1 MSSSYSGD
9 LDPAVFEEMVEA
21 VGVGVAI
28 YDAEG
33 VFRYVNAAYAD
44 LLETTRDDLVGRPV
58 WSVAT
63 ELEADR
69 FDDYWDSF
77 SEGETRAADTEHAVG
92 ERTVP
97 VSTVTTR
104 RRIDGTPYNF
114 GTIRDRSELRARERE
129 LEAQNERLDTF
140 AGIVAH
146 DLRNPLNVAH
156 SYLELLRADGDS
168 DELEMIDSALSR
180 MEILID
186 DLLTLAREGEMVG
199 EPEPASLATVAHDA
213 WSTVETGDADLTV
226 AADAAVV
233 ADPRRLR
240 QLFEN
245 LFRNAV
251 EHGSTSPRTQA
262 PDDAVEHGDR
272 SVSVRVDT
280 IDHGFVVADDGPGL
294 PEGDRDWLFEPGESG
309 DPDGSGIGLAIVA
322 EIAKAHG
329 WSVTAADREGD
340 DTGARFVFEG
350 VEFAD

>member
-1 MSSSYSGD
+1 MCSSYTGD

-44 LLETTRDDLVGRPV
+44 LLETPRDDLVGEPV

-77 SEGETRAADTEHAVG
+77 AEGETRTADTEHAVG

-104 RRIDGTPYNF
+104 RRIDSTPYNF
-114 GTIRDRSELRARERE
+114 GTIRDRSALRARERE
-129 LEAQNERLDTF
+129 LEERNERLDTF

-180 MEILID
+180 MEILIE

-199 EPEPASLATVAHDA
+199 EAEPVSLDAIARDA
-213 WSTVETGDADLTV
+213 WSTVETGDATLTV
-226 AADAAVV
+226 ATDGDVV

-245 LFRNAV
+245 LFRN
-251 EHGSTSPRTQA
+251 S
-262 PDDAVEHGDR
+262 VEHGDGP
-272 SVSVRVDT
+272 VSVRVDIT
-280 IDHGFVVADDGPGL
+280 DDGFVVADDGPGL
-294 PEGDRDWLFEPGESG
+294 PDGDPDWLFEPGESG
-309 DPDGSGIGLAIVA
+309 DADGSGIGLAIVA
-322 EIAKAHG
+322 EIATAHG
-329 WSVTAADREGD
+329 WSVTAADRDGD
-340 DTGARFVFEG
+340 GTGAQFAFEG
-350 VEFAD
+350 VEFGD

>member
-1 MSSSYSGD
+1 MCSSYSDD

-44 LLETTRDDLVGRPV
+44 LLETTRNDLVGRPV
-58 WSVAT
+58 WAVAT

-69 FDDYWDSF
+69 FEDYWGSF
-77 SEGETRAADTEHAVG
+77 SEGETRTADTEHAVG

-129 LEAQNERLDTF
+129 LEERNERLDTF

-156 SYLELLRADGDS
+156 SYLELLRTDGDS
-168 DELEMIDSALSR
+168 DELEMVDSALSR
-180 MEILID
+180 MESLIE

-199 EPEPASLATVAHDA
+199 EAEPVSLATVAHDA
-213 WSTVETGDADLTV
+213 WSTVETGDATLTV
-226 AADAAVV
+226 ATDREIV

-245 LFRNAV
+245 LFRN
-251 EHGSTSPRTQA
+251 S
-262 PDDAVEHGDR
+262 VEHGDGP
-272 SVSVRVDT
+272 VSIRVDT
-280 IDHGFVVADDGPGL
+280 TDDGFVVADDGPGL
-294 PEGDRDWLFEPGESG
+294 PDGDRDWLFEPGESG
-309 DPDGSGIGLAIVA
+309 EEGGSGIGLAIVA
-322 EIAKAHG
+322 KIAKAHG
-329 WSVTAADREGD
+329 WSVTTTDRDGD
-340 DTGARFVFEG
+340 GTGARFVFGG
-350 VEFAD
+350 VEFA